1 MATAPQP
8 NPYAQPTQWNFNPMA
23 DTSLDIEYGDST
35 TQYGST
41 TQPYGGYANETSL
54 ANWRNPTSWANSL
67 VVGTYQEYYGGPSYV
82 PLNGAPT
89 QWFPNAQPDN
99 EAGQYDPNNSAYA
112 NLWTYDGVINGTPID
127 YGDATVNY
135 GADLTYGGLPLNPLV
150 YDSTTREY
158 DGMNGQSFVNWRN
171 PTAWTPISG
180 GNSQ

>member
-8 NPYAQPTQWNFNPMA
+8 NPYAQPTQWSFNPMA
-23 DTSLDIEYGDST
+23 DTSLDIEYGDTT

-67 VVGTYQEYYGGPSYV
+67 VVGTYQEYYGGPTYV

-99 EAGQYDPNNSAYA
+99 EAGQYDPSNSAYA
-112 NLWTYDGVINGTPID
+112 NLRE
-127 YGDATVNY
+127 
-135 GADLTYGGLPLNPLV
+135 
-150 YDSTTREY
+150 YDSGTQPYDSATTEY
-158 DGMNGQSFVNWRN
+158 DGMNGQSFYSWKN